1 MRHPAEEP
9 LHAPY
14 DPHVARRLLEF
25 VRPYKRHVAVA
36 VALLLL
42 LGAAEA
48 ARPWLIKIAIDDH
61 IAVGDVAG
69 LWVPVAAFLALLM
82 LDFVGGA
89 FRSYL
94 TTWIGQRAMHDLRER
109 LFDRLQRL
117 SVSFFDRNAIGR
129 LMTRVTSDVEVL
141 NDLFSSGVVAI
152 IGDLVL
158 MVAILVM
165 MFAMSWQLAL
175 VTLLLLPGIA
185 AISFFFR
192 RRMRDAHRE
201 IRHWVARLNAFL
213 QERVTGLSVVQLF
226 RREEDSQREFR
237 QISREQLRAQV
248 RSVYLYSLFYPL
260 VEVGGA
266 VAIALIL
273 WYGGGRILQGA
284 MTFGTLVAFLQYLHK
299 FYAPIRDLAEKY
311 NILQSAMASGERL
324 VALLDEPVDVDSG
337 RPAELPEP
345 RGEIAFDDVWF
356 RYGDDAWTL
365 RGVSFRVAPGE
376 RVALV
381 GPTGSGKTTCAS
393 LLSRFY
399 EVERGR
405 ILLDGL
411 DIREYPRAELRRR
424 VGLVVQDVFLFS
436 DTVMENVRL
445 HDESIEEERVR
456 RASRGDRRRPVRLRT
471 AAGARHAGRGAR
483 PRPLDRPEAAPRLRP
498 RAGLRPPAPG
508 PGRGHLQRGQRE
520 RAADRVGG
528 GASPGRPHVDRH
540 RSPPGH
546 DPHRRPDRRD
556 PPRRGARVRHACRAP
571 RGRRPLRQ
579 AVPAPVRR
587 PVGAR
592 CGAAGGGGRPRP
604 GAR

>member
-1 MRHPAEEP
+1 
-9 LHAPY
+9 
-14 DPHVARRLLEF
+14 VAI
-25 VRPYKRHVAVA
+25 AV
-36 VALLLL
+36 VLLLL

-69 LWVPVAAFLALLM
+69 LTGPVAAFFGLLM
-82 LDFVGGA
+82 FDFVGGA

-117 SVSFFDRNAIGR
+117 PVSFFDRNAIGR

-192 RRMRDAHRE
+192 SRMRDAHRE

-226 RREEDSQREFR
+226 RREEDSKREFR
-237 QISREQLRAQV
+237 SISREQLRAQI
-248 RSVYLYSLFYPL
+248 RSVHYYSLFNPL

-266 VAIALIL
+266 FAIALIL

-284 MTFGTLVAFLQYLHK
+284 MTFGTLVAFLQYLGK

-311 NILQSAMASGERL
+311 NLLQSAMASGERL
-324 VALLDEPVDVDSG
+324 VALLDEPIDVDSG
-337 RPAELPEP
+337 RPTQLPQP
-345 RGEIAFDDVWF
+345 RGEIEFDDVWF

-365 RGVSFRVAPGE
+365 RGVSFRVIPGE

-411 DIREYPRAELRRR
+411 DIREYPREELRRR
-424 VGLVVQDVFLFS
+424 IGLVVQDVFLFS
-436 DTVMENVRL
+436 DSVLENVRL
-445 HDESIEEERVR
+445 HEEAIGEERVR
-456 RASRGDRRRPVRLRT
+456 RAIEAIGSDRFVDGLPAGLDTPVGERGRALSTGQKQLLAFARALAFDPPVLVLDEATSSVDSESERLIELAVARLLAGRTSIVIAHRLATIRSVDRIVVIHHGEVRETGTHAELLADDGLYARLYQLQFADQSAPDAAPLAEVT
-471 AAGARHAGRGAR
+471 AADGME
-483 PRPLDRPEAAPRLRP
+483 PR
-498 RAGLRPPAPG
+498 
-508 PGRGHLQRGQRE
+508 
-520 RAADRVGG
+520 
-528 GASPGRPHVDRH
+528 
-540 RSPPGH
+540 
-546 DPHRRPDRRD
+546 
-556 PPRRGARVRHACRAP
+556 
-571 RGRRPLRQ
+571 
-579 AVPAPVRR
+579 
-587 PVGAR
+587 
-592 CGAAGGGGRPRP
+592 
-604 GAR
+604 

>member
-1 MRHPAEEP
+1 MRHPADEP

-25 VRPYKRHVAVA
+25 VRPYRRLVALA
-36 VALLLL
+36 VGLLLL

-48 ARPWLIKIAIDDH
+48 ARPWLIKLAIDDH

-69 LWVPVAAFLALLM
+69 LWAPVTAFFALL
-82 LDFVGGA
+82 LFDFVGGA
-89 FRSYL
+89 FRTYL

-117 SVSFFDRNAIGR
+117 PVSFFDRNAIGR

-158 MVAILVM
+158 LVAIAIM

-175 VTLLLLPGIA
+175 VTLLLLPVIA
-185 AISFFFR
+185 VISFFFR
-192 RRMRDAHRE
+192 SRMRDAHRE
-201 IRHWVARLNAFL
+201 IRRWVARLNAYL
-213 QERVTGLSVVQLF
+213 QEHVTGLTVLQLF
-226 RREEDSQREFR
+226 RREEDSKREFR
-237 QISREQLRAQV
+237 RINQDHLRAQI
-248 RSVYLYSLFYPL
+248 RSVHYYSLFYPL

-299 FYAPIRDLAEKY
+299 FYTPIRDLAEKY
-311 NILQSAMASGERL
+311 NLLQSAMASGERL

-337 RPAELPEP
+337 RPVELPEP
-345 RGEIAFDDVWF
+345 RGEIEFDDVWF
-356 RYGDDAWTL
+356 RYGEDAWTL

-405 ILLDGL
+405 IRLDGL
-411 DIREYPRAELRRR
+411 DIREYPREELRRR

-445 HDESIEEERVR
+445 HDDRIGDERVR
-456 RASRGDRRRPVRLRT
+456 EAIE
-471 AAGARHAGRGAR
+471 AIGA
-483 PRPLDRPEAAPRLRP
+483 
-498 RAGLRPPAPG
+498 
-508 PGRGHLQRGQRE
+508 E
-520 RAADRVGG
+520 RF
-528 GASPGRPHVDRH
+528 VDTL
-540 RSPPGH
+540 
-546 DPHRRPDRRD
+546 
-556 PPRRGARVRHACRAP
+556 P
-571 RGRRPLRQ
+571 RGRET
-579 AVPAPVRR
+579 
-587 PVGAR
+587 PVGERGRALSTGQKQLLAFAR
-592 CGAAGGGGRPRP
+592 ALAFDPPVLVLDEATSSVDSESERLIESAVARLLAGRTSIVIAHRLATIRTVDRIVVIHHGEVRETGTHAELLAADGLY
-604 GAR
+604 ARLYQLQFADQSAADAARLAEAR

>member
-1 MRHPAEEP
+1 MRHPADEP

-14 DPHVARRLLEF
+14 DPHVPRRLLEF
-25 VRPYKRHVAVA
+25 ARPYKRYVAAA
-36 VALLLL
+36 VGLRLR

-48 ARPWLIKIAIDDH
+48 ARPWLIKVSIDDY

-69 LWVPVAAFLALLM
+69 LWVPVAAFFALLM
-82 LDFVGGA
+82 FDFVAGA

-94 TTWIGQRAMHDLRER
+94 TTWIGQRAMHDLREK

-117 SVSFFDRNAIGR
+117 PVSYFDRNAIGR

-165 MFAMSWQLAL
+165 MFAKSWQLAL
-175 VTLLLLPGIA
+175 VTLLLLPAIA

-192 RRMRDAHRE
+192 SRMREAHRE
-201 IRHWVARLNAFL
+201 IRLWVARLNAFL
-213 QERVTGLSVVQLF
+213 QERITGLSVVQLF
-226 RREEDSQREFR
+226 RREEHSKREFR
-237 QISREQLRAQV
+237 GINQEHLRAQV
-248 RSVYLYSLFYPL
+248 RSVYYYSLFYPL

-266 VAIALIL
+266 IGIAIIL

-311 NILQSAMASGERL
+311 NLLQSAMASGERL

-337 RPAELPEP
+337 RSGELPEP
-345 RGEIAFDDVWF
+345 RGEIEFDDVWF
-356 RYGDDAWTL
+356 RYGEEAWTL

-411 DIREYPRAELRRR
+411 
-424 VGLVVQDVFLFS
+424 
-436 DTVMENVRL
+436 
-445 HDESIEEERVR
+445 
-456 RASRGDRRRPVRLRT
+456 
-471 AAGARHAGRGAR
+471 
-483 PRPLDRPEAAPRLRP
+483 
-498 RAGLRPPAPG
+498 
-508 PGRGHLQRGQRE
+508 
-520 RAADRVGG
+520 
-528 GASPGRPHVDRH
+528 
-540 RSPPGH
+540 
-546 DPHRRPDRRD
+546 
-556 PPRRGARVRHACRAP
+556 
-571 RGRRPLRQ
+571 
-579 AVPAPVRR
+579 
-587 PVGAR
+587 
-592 CGAAGGGGRPRP
+592 
-604 GAR
+604 

>member
-25 VRPYKRHVAVA
+25 VRPYRRHVAFA
-36 VALLLL
+36 VVLLLL

-69 LWVPVAAFLALLM
+69 LRGPVTAFFALLM
-82 LDFVGGA
+82 FDFVGGA

-117 SVSFFDRNAIGR
+117 PVSFFDRNAIGR

-152 IGDLVL
+152 IGDVVL

-185 AISFFFR
+185 GISFFFR

-213 QERVTGLSVVQLF
+213 QERITGLSVVQLF

-237 QISREQLRAQV
+237 GISREQLRAQV
-248 RSVYLYSLFYPL
+248 RSVHYYSLFYPL

-311 NILQSAMASGERL
+311 NLLQSAMASGERL

-345 RGEIAFDDVWF
+345 RGEIEFDDVWF
-356 RYGDDAWTL
+356 RYGEDAWTL

-399 EVERGR
+399 EVVRGR

-411 DIREYPRAELRRR
+411 DIREYPREELRRR

-436 DTVMENVRL
+436 DSVLENVRL
-445 HDESIEEERVR
+445 HEDGIGEERVR
-456 RASRGDRRRPVRLRT
+456 RAIEAIGADRFVEDLPAGLETPVGERGRALSTGQKQLLAFARALAFDPPVLVLDEATSSVDSESERLIES
-471 AAGARHAGRGAR
+471 AVARLLAGRTSIVIAHR
-483 PRPLDRPEAAPRLRP
+483 LATIRTVDRIVVIHHGEV
-498 RAGLRPPAPG
+498 
-508 PGRGHLQRGQRE
+508 RE
-520 RAADRVGG
+520 TGTHAELLAADGLYARLYQLQF
-528 GASPGRPHVDRH
+528 ADQSA
-540 RSPPGH
+540 
-546 DPHRRPDRRD
+546 PDA
-556 PPRRGARVRHACRAP
+556 ARLAE
-571 RGRRPLRQ
+571 
-579 AVPAPVRR
+579 
-587 PVGAR
+587 AR
-592 CGAAGGGGRPRP
+592 
-604 GAR
+604 